1 MALATSIT
9 ADHGV
14 PFHVRVVFMGDG
26 FGLWDETTRKHSCT
40 HNELE
45 PLVEFYDARHE
56 HQPVDDTRKGQ
67 FVSRYNWS
75 TLSFRSTL
83 RKSMATRTHLDD
95 PEPRGLCLHGGIPAW
110 TVDARSMSLVLAWAE
125 GVIAG
130 VIMSAGR
137 S

>member
-1 MALATSIT
+1 MALATTIT

-14 PFHVRVVFMGDG
+14 PFHVRVVFQGDG
-26 FGLWDETTRKHSCT
+26 YGLWDETTRKHACT
-40 HNELE
+40 HNEPE
-45 PLVEFYDARHE
+45 PMVEFYDARYE

-67 FVSRYNWS
+67 FVSRYNWL
-75 TLSFRSTL
+75 TLSSQDRERLTL
-83 RKSMATRTHLDD
+83 KTTAALRTHLDS

-130 VIMSAGR
+130 KGQP
-137 S
+137 